1 MIDCIVKIK
10 RGFTLITLKLLNH
23 YVHCNFFTILPWCNQ
38 NTPIRYNY
46 TYDHSC
52 MNRTIDESYESS
64 WFRTISIR
72 IVHRLRIHYF
82 NLFPLGSWW
91 RLSFQKLTKTKNH
104 SWKKERTFICFLC
117 RLVVKIIYFFQDIL
131 LPLSVFDSK
140 VFLLLPLSIGCCSV
154 KLLNPFFF
162 F

>member
-1 MIDCIVKIK
+1 MSIAISLLFFHGVIKTHQFVIIIPMIIVVWIV
-10 RGFTLITLKLLNH
+10 RLTNHTSRVDSELSRYELFTDSE
-23 YVHCNFFTILPWCNQ
+23 YTIL
-38 NTPIRYNY
+38 
-46 TYDHSC
+46 
-52 MNRTIDESYESS
+52 
-64 WFRTISIR
+64 
-72 IVHRLRIHYF
+72 
-82 NLFPLGSWW
+82 NLFLLGSWW

-131 LPLSVFDSK
+131 LPLSVLDSK